1 MMEVG
6 IIKNINK
13 TPDEYNKMIQQYRPK
28 KPKVKDFILA
38 YLVGGTICAIGQI
51 ITQILMAGGMD
62 QTKAAPA
69 ATVILIFLGALLTG
83 LGVYDEIGQ
92 FGGAGAAVPVTG
104 FANAIVSPA
113 MEFKQEGWILGLGA
127 KMYIVAG
134 PVLTYGMVSAF
145 LIGLIKTLLE
155 L

>member
-1 MMEVG
+1 M
-6 IIKNINK
+6 KNVNK
-13 TPDEYNKMIQQYRPK
+13 TPDEYSKMIQQYRPQ
-28 KPKVKDFILA
+28 KPKVRDFILA
-38 YLVGGTICAIGQI
+38 YLIGGTICAIGQT
-51 ITQILMAGGMD
+51 ITQILMALGME
-62 QTKAAPA
+62 QANAASA
-69 ATVILIFLGALLTG
+69 TTVILIFMGALLTG

-92 FGGAGAAVPVTG
+92 IGGAGAAVPVTG

-145 LIGLIKTLLE
+145 LIGLVITILE